1 MKSIF
6 RIMRAT
12 SSLWPYYVII
22 LACSVL
28 TAVASLAT
36 PFVLK
41 FATDAVVAALNGDG
55 GSTVRIIFTFAGLY
69 LVVQLLMTV
78 VSNYGGYQGD
88 IMGQKMRSLLSTR
101 YFHKLLSLPQSY
113 FDGQL
118 TGTVVSR
125 LNRSIAEVTFF
136 IKSMSNNF
144 FSMIVSTV
152 AVLVVMFIYYWPLAV
167 LLLIIYPT
175 YLWLTGLTSKKWQG
189 WEKDK
194 NEHVDLAGGRFN
206 EVISQLRVV
215 KSFGTQARELAGFA
229 EHFTSTVSLTRSQS
243 RHWHTMDVY
252 RRSILNIVFFA
263 MYLLIFWKTLTG
275 EFSLGDMV
283 LMIQLMAM
291 ASQPVSMLSW
301 IIDSAQRAIAGSR
314 EYFEVMGLP
323 DDPRAASVIP
333 PTVTSTIQKVQSSEE
348 GPRKPSNHELP
359 DPVIEFHDVDFA
371 YGGEDPVL
379 RDINLSVRRGEKIAF
394 VGESGGGKSTL
405 MSLLQGLYTPSNG
418 SVQVAG
424 FDTSTS
430 TLGQLRSTMGMV
442 FQDAS
447 LFSGTIAENIAYAK
461 PDATRDEIVDAAR
474 QANADVFIRR
484 FTDGYD
490 SLIGERGLKLSGG
503 QKQRIAVARA
513 ILKDAPI
520 LILDEATSALDTKSE
535 RIVQDALDRLM
546 EGRTSLIIAH
556 RLSTISAVD
565 RIVTLENGRIIEMG
579 TPGELAQSGGIYSE
593 LLRLQMSA
601 SSADRKRLREFGIVG

>member
-144 FSMIVSTV
+144 FSMFVSTV

-333 PTVTSTIQKVQSSEE
+333 STVTSTIQKVQSSEE

-371 YGGEDPVL
+371 YDGEDPVL

-447 LFSGTIAENIAYAK
+447 LFSGTITENIAYAK